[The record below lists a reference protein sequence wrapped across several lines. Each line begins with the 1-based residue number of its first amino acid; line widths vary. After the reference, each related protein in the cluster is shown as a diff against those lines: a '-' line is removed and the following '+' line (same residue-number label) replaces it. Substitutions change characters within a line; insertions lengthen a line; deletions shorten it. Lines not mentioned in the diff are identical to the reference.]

1 MAFEP
6 CRYVDQQGEAGG
18 MRLWKTVT
26 GESLDL
32 AVDLIGEL
40 GAVAALRH
48 AVEQPLLH
56 MLQTAA
62 APPCRHRAAQLVGL
76 ARRETGRDDSE
87 LHDLLL
93 KYRHAQ
99 GAAQHALDRF
109 RRIGDRFGTLAP
121 AQIGMHH
128 AALSEHAPG

>member
-26 GESLDL
+26 GESLEL
-32 AVDLIGEL
+32 AVDLIGEP

-56 MLQTAA
+56 ILAIVA

-99 GAAQHALDRF
+99 GSGQHALDRF
-109 RRIGDRFGTLAP
+109 RRISDRLGTLAP
-121 AQIGMHH
+121 AHIGVNH
-128 AALSEHAPG
+128 AALTG